1 MDLVD
6 SEKRRNMSCNG
17 HLIYN
22 RRGDVDV
29 HMRKALTTIVNTEA
43 CVSMKYIVMLGIFV
57 TREK

>member
-1 MDLVD
+1 
-6 SEKRRNMSCNG
+6 MSCNG